1 MDWGSQ
7 FAMFMPHG
15 MCLLWRPEL
24 MSLHIISDALI
35 ALSYFAI
42 PLAILRFVRGRDD
55 LERKHRALALLFAAF
70 IALCGLT
77 HVVSIIVLWVPIYII
92 EGWLKAAT
100 AIISVA
106 AVAWLLALVPHA
118 LKLPSLKAMQDEIA
132 AHLATMAE
140 LDAARATLAAQISR
154 TEAELRVAE
163 HNWHQS
169 TALLTTV
176 VEAVPAAIY
185 AKDRFGRMLLANK
198 SALEGLGKLWAEVE
212 GKRDSDILSDRRQA
226 DFVMA
231 NDRRVLASGQIQ
243 EVEEFVNH
251 PDKGPRVYLSTKVP
265 FEDAATRIT
274 GIVGVSI
281 DITERKQLAKE
292 LLYVSRRSAMGE
304 LATAIA
310 HEINQPLASIAMY
323 LDGSIALLANEKY
336 DGLLMQPLVH
346 ASDQCHRAGEIIR
359 RLRSFVSGGNEVK
372 QLENLPALV
381 DGACNLALLGSH
393 ESGLI
398 SSLVHDDPEICVLVD
413 RVQIEQVVVNLVR
426 NAIDALGDAEN
437 RMLRVE
443 TGYDVEGTA
452 KVSVSDN
459 GPGISAGMVGR
470 LFEPFTSTK
479 GVKGIGVGLSISR
492 TIIESHGGK
501 IWNELGAECGT
512 TFCFTLPSRKR
523 VISV

>member
-176 VEAVPAAIY
+176 VAVSY
-185 AKDRFGRMLLANK
+185 THL
-198 SALEGLGKLWAEVE
+198 
-212 GKRDSDILSDRRQA
+212 
-226 DFVMA
+226 
-231 NDRRVLASGQIQ
+231 
-243 EVEEFVNH
+243 
-251 PDKGPRVYLSTKVP
+251 
-265 FEDAATRIT
+265 
-274 GIVGVSI
+274 
-281 DITERKQLAKE
+281 
-292 LLYVSRRSAMGE
+292 
-304 LATAIA
+304 
-310 HEINQPLASIAMY
+310 
-323 LDGSIALLANEKY
+323 
-336 DGLLMQPLVH
+336 
-346 ASDQCHRAGEIIR
+346 
-359 RLRSFVSGGNEVK
+359 
-372 QLENLPALV
+372 
-381 DGACNLALLGSH
+381 
-393 ESGLI
+393 
-398 SSLVHDDPEICVLVD
+398 
-413 RVQIEQVVVNLVR
+413 
-426 NAIDALGDAEN
+426 
-437 RMLRVE
+437 
-443 TGYDVEGTA
+443 
-452 KVSVSDN
+452 
-459 GPGISAGMVGR
+459 
-470 LFEPFTSTK
+470 
-479 GVKGIGVGLSISR
+479 
-492 TIIESHGGK
+492 
-501 IWNELGAECGT
+501 
-512 TFCFTLPSRKR
+512 TLPTNRE
-523 VISV
+523 V